1 MGFAPLQVDFDNP
14 RSALEDIVRR
24 LNDMAKRNPVPTEQ
38 SDIPF
43 AGTIRWNDS
52 TSKLEV
58 YRSATSAWVATSA
71 LS

>member
-1 MGFAPLQVDFDNP
+1 MGFAQLQVDVNDTKA
-14 RSALEDIVRR
+14 ALEDIVRR
-24 LNDMAKRNPVPTEQ
+24 LNEMSKRDAMPTTR

-43 AGTIRWNDS
+43 AGTLRWSDS
-52 TSKLEV
+52 TSVIEV